1 VSVLAVD
8 PREEERR
15 AREQYRNLERARR
28 AQQTQYERETARKIR
43 EAAAEARSRHKSCR
57 CDFRGVR
64 TKAQLK
70 AMAGCTEAYICPRL
84 DYVRRQVI

>member
-15 AREQYRNLERARR
+15 AREQYRK
-28 AQQTQYERETARKIR
+28 TARKIR